1 MAKLSGKKV
10 GLVTNHSGLDSR
22 WKWLPEKLR
31 SAGVKVEK
39 IFSPEHGPYGVAKEG
54 EKLDSYFDE
63 RLETHVVSL
72 YGDRREMNAADISDI
87 DFLIYDIQ
95 DAGVRFYTYVSTL
108 KGVVDACASAG
119 RTLTLLDRPDPVTGK
134 TVRGPVLDEGLKS
147 FVGIDSIP
155 LQYGMTP
162 GELAMYWA
170 RGKDIVNVIEM
181 KGWNRR
187 LWYDETGLPVTAP
200 SPNLPDM
207 QSLMLYPGLAV
218 LEGLNVSVGR
228 GTTRPFRLI
237 GAPWIDGHKLLESV
251 SDASGILSRYARF
264 IPSYGKFSGEV
275 CEGVEFSVIGRSAAD
290 PIRLGLTVLHHLTT
304 LDGTVWTRNGNTL
317 WAEYITGVRGI
328 DKMVERNN
336 PEQLMKSWDRDA
348 ALFRRR
354 VDKFLIYR

>member
-1 MAKLSGKKV
+1 MAKLRGKKV

-31 SAGVKVEK
+31 SAGVKIEK

-63 RLETHVVSL
+63 RLQTHVVSL
-72 YGDRREMNAADISDI
+72 YGDRREMNADDISDI

-119 RTLTLLDRPDPVTGK
+119 RTLTLLDRPDPITGK

-162 GELAMYWA
+162 GELAMYWV

-181 KGWNRR
+181 KGWSRR
-187 LWYDETGLPVTAP
+187 LWYDETGLPATAP

-218 LEGLNVSVGR
+218 LEGLNISVGR

-251 SDASGILSRYARF
+251 SDAAGILSRYARF
-264 IPSYGKFSGEV
+264 KPSYGKFSGEV
-275 CEGVEFSVIGRSAAD
+275 CEGVEFCVIDRSAKD
-290 PIRLGLTVLHHLTT
+290 PIRLGLRIMHHLTT

-328 DKMVERNN
+328 DKMVAKNN

-354 VDKFLIYR
+354 VDRFLIYR